1 MRRKEDPMSSFLL
14 TGGRFLEPGQ
24 VELRDGI
31 QVLIEE
37 DRIKEVSDREICCA
51 AATRI
56 DLAGKTLM
64 PGLVDSHVHVV
75 AAMVDIGANS
85 AQPSS
90 LATLRASRVMN
101 AMLMRGFTTVR
112 DLGGADAG
120 LVAGV
125 EEGLIEGP
133 RLVIC
138 GKALGQTG
146 GHTDVRG
153 RFDDRLDF
161 GGRVGS
167 LGRLVDGVDAVRRAA
182 REEIKAGAKFVKI
195 MANGGVASPNDPI
208 HALGFS
214 RDEIKAAV
222 EEAENAGTYV
232 AAHLYTDAAIRRAVE
247 CGVYSLEHCNLIQ
260 SATAELAVHSGAVA
274 IPTLAAY
281 EGLALKGEALGLKPE
296 SVAKIETVRKAG
308 IESLDIMRRAGLPM
322 AYGSDLLGGLHKY
335 QSMEFEIRS
344 RVLPAH
350 EILFSATQMGARLC
364 MMEGEIGALTP
375 GSYADLLV
383 VDGDP
388 LRDLS
393 VLRNQGARLSAI
405 MRGGRFVKNL
415 L

>member
-1 MRRKEDPMSSFLL
+1 MTSFLFS
-14 TGGRFLEPGQ
+14 GGRFLDPDRT
-24 VELRDGI
+24 ELLEGI
-31 QVLIEE
+31 QVLVEG
-37 DRIKEVSDREICCA
+37 DRVKEVSERPIRCEGT
-51 AATRI
+51 TRI

-64 PGLVDSHVHVV
+64 PGLVDSHVHVI
-75 AAMVDIGANS
+75 AAMVDLAANS

-90 LATLRASRVMN
+90 LATLRACRVMN

-125 EEGLIEGP
+125 EEGLIDGP

-153 RFDDRLDF
+153 RFDDRADF

-167 LGRLVDGVDAVRRAA
+167 LGRLVDGVDAIRRAS
-182 REEIKAGAKFVKI
+182 REEIKGGAKFIKI

-214 RDEIKAAV
+214 RDEIRAAV

-232 AAHLYTDAAIRRAVE
+232 SAHLYTDPAIRRAVE
-247 CGVYSLEHCNLIQ
+247 CGVHSLEHCNLIQ
-260 SATAELAVHSGAVA
+260 SATAELAVKAGAVA

-281 EGLALKGEALGLKPE
+281 EGLALEGEALGLKPE

-308 IESLDIMRRAGLPM
+308 LESLDIMRRAGLPM

-350 EILFSATQMGARLC
+350 EILFAATRMGAKMC
-364 MMEGEIGALTP
+364 MMEGEIGILAA
-375 GSYADLLV
+375 GSFADLLV

-393 VLRNQGARLSAI
+393 VLQGQGERIAAI
-405 MRGGRFVKNL
+405 MRGGRFFKNRL
-415 L
+415 

>member
-1 MRRKEDPMSSFLL
+1 MTSFLF
-14 TGGRFLEPGQ
+14 TGGRFLDPDRT
-24 VELRDGI
+24 ELLDGI
-31 QVLIEE
+31 EVLIEG
-37 DRIKEVSDREICCA
+37 DRVQEVSERPIHAES
-51 AATRI
+51 ATRI
-56 DLAGKTLM
+56 DLGGKTLM
-64 PGLVDSHVHVV
+64 PGLIDSHVHVI
-75 AAMVDIGANS
+75 AAMVDLAANA

-90 LATLRASRVMN
+90 LATLRASQVMN

-120 LVAGV
+120 LVHGV
-125 EEGLIEGP
+125 QEELIDGP

-153 RFDDRLDF
+153 RFDDRPDF

-167 LGRLVDGVDAVRRAA
+167 LGRLVDGVDAIRKAA
-182 REEIKAGAKFVKI
+182 REEIKAGARFIKI

-214 RDEIKAAV
+214 RDEMKAAV

-232 AAHLYTDAAIRRAVE
+232 SAHLYTDQAIRRAVE
-247 CGVYSLEHCNLIQ
+247 CGVHSLEHCNLIQ
-260 SATAELAVHSGAVA
+260 SATAELAVQAGAVA

-281 EGLALKGEALGLKPE
+281 EGLALEGAALGLKPE

-308 IESLDIMRRAGLPM
+308 LESLDIMRRAGLPM

-350 EILFSATQMGARLC
+350 EILFAATRMGARMC
-364 MMEGEIGALTP
+364 MMEGEIGVLAP

-383 VDGDP
+383 VHGDP
-388 LRDLS
+388 YRDLGI
-393 VLRNQGARLSAI
+393 LQGQGSKMAVI
-405 MRGGRFVKNL
+405 MRGGRFFKNTL
-415 L
+415 